1 MFETCTIFSRRS
13 IMILFG
19 LVAFVIGSLGVKV
32 SGRDNPSITSMNRP
46 MRDQRHLVLTVGQ
59 SEGDLQGKDDKVIQ
73 AGIDYLF
80 RLGGGT
86 CARGLMWSPDGFV
99 GRADFAV
106 GRAVEARV
114 RLLDDAVELAYLFH
128 GCRPALEEHAPWTAL
143 RPLVPFSAGY
153 GLLEAGGR

>member
-59 SEGDLQGKDDKVIQ
+59 SEGDLQGKDDKAYEAFFRSTYRQ
-73 AGIDYLF
+73 AWFPAGYYAL
-80 RLGGGT
+80 
-86 CARGLMWSPDGFV
+86 
-99 GRADFAV
+99 AV
-106 GRAVEARV
+106 GPASSWERRHRRTIAAALRTDRRSPESA
-114 RLLDDAVELAYLFH
+114 ES
-128 GCRPALEEHAPWTAL
+128 PALPP
-143 RPLVPFSAGY
+143 RRRQPSN
-153 GLLEAGGR
+153 